1 MKNLIDYKY
10 GYVENTPYEYHYK
23 NIDYRDTIVPLWYTL
38 YNQYKDAVEISNTDI
53 KQINLALCASI
64 IQLGKL
70 NKYNHDKNYY
80 KIQDLEVEIKSI
92 EKKIFMKQI
101 DIKKKQIEILEKE
114 LSILN
119 SKII

>member
-1 MKNLIDYKY
+1 MNNLIDNKY
-10 GYVENTPYEYHYK
+10 GYVENIPNVTDYK
-23 NIDYRDTIVPLWYTL
+23 NIDYKDTICQLWNTL
-38 YNQYKDAVEISNTDI
+38 YYQYNNNIEISNTDI